1 MPEIA
6 PRDFGPAFE
15 DYLRSMLPRVRA
27 ALLAE
32 AGAFLLARNAARSPV
47 GDPPMDPHP
56 GKMAASWRG
65 SIGDPVAANLSDAPS
80 YPRPSDDRM
89 EHVPAL
95 SGSRP
100 GESVHVTNDAK
111 SDRDDYPYS
120 YRMGVLG
127 ESAKAPEG
135 TVLPSFAD
143 LAAEWD
149 AVAAAAIERALAE
162 GER

>member
-15 DYLRSMLPRVRA
+15 DYLRSVLPKMRA

-32 AGAFLLARNAARSPV
+32 AGAFLVARNAVRSPV

-65 SIGDPVAANLSDAPS
+65 SVGAPVAAGLADAPA
-80 YPRPSDDRM
+80 YPRPSGDRM
-89 EHVPAL
+89 EYIPAL
-95 SGSRP
+95 SGSQP
-100 GESVHVTNDAK
+100 GQSVHVTNDAK

-127 ESAKAPEG
+127 ESPKAPEG

-149 AVAAAAIERALAE
+149 AVATAAIERVLAE
-162 GER
+162 EER